1 MGEVLLGFSFFAA
14 PVKQISQHF
23 QLSWTEVTLFIIII
37 ISSKKLPPHNK
48 QQVTE
53 AKPVIIR
60 GLFSLSL
67 LLIM

>member
-14 PVKQISQHF
+14 PVKQISQRF

-37 ISSKKLPPHNK
+37 SSQKLPPHNK